1 MESTDL
7 QRVNFEEGYVAVI
20 DKPYRWSSTDV
31 VRKVKFE
38 LRKAGYR
45 RIKVG
50 HAGTLDPLATG
61 LLVVLVGRAT
71 RAAAFAE
78 AETKEYVAAFR
89 PGIVTDTQD
98 ITGNLLRSSDVLP
111 SEEDVRAALP
121 RFIGE
126 IEQIPPM
133 YSAIKIN
140 GRKLYDIA
148 RRGGEVE
155 REARRIT
162 IHSIYYLGQE
172 NGDHMLRIRC
182 SKGTYIRTLCH
193 DLGEYLGCG
202 GCMAALRR
210 TRSGSFSVENARRIG
225 ELTRADRDTLL
236 PADTLFSAAASLTLT
251 AAQEKRCRCGNPFR
265 TDAPDGETRFY
276 SENGEFLA
284 IGRVANGEAVTVKS
298 FFEV

>member
-1 MESTDL
+1 MGISGILLLDKD
-7 QRVNFEEGYVAVI
+7 EGWTSQDCVS
-20 DKPYRWSSTDV
+20 K
-31 VRKVKFE
+31 
-38 LRKAGYR
+38 LRGILGER
-45 RIKVG
+45 RIG

-71 RAAAFAE
+71 RAASFAE
-78 AETKEYVAAFR
+78 AETKEYIAAFR

-121 RFIGE
+121 RFTGE
-126 IEQIPPM
+126 LSQLPPM
-133 YSAIKIN
+133 YSAIKIH
-140 GRKLYDIA
+140 GQKLYDIA

-155 REARRIT
+155 RAPRPVT
-162 IHSIYYLGQE
+162 VYSIDYLERCGA
-172 NGDHMLRIRC
+172 DHMLRIRC

-193 DLGEYLGCG
+193 DLGEHLGCG

-210 TRSGSFSVENARRIG
+210 TRSGSFSVENARRIA
-225 ELTRADRDTLL
+225 ELSRADRGTLL
-236 PADTLFSAAASLTLT
+236 PTDTLFSDAAALTLT

-265 TDAPDGETRFY
+265 TDAPDGDTRFY
-276 SENGEFLA
+276 SETGEFLA
-284 IGRVANGEAVTVKS
+284 IGRVTDGEAVTVKS